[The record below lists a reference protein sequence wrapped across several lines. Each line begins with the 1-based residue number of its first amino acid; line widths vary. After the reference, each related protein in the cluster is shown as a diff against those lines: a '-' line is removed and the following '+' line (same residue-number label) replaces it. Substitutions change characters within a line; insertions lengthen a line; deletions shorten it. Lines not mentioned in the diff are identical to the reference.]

1 MSKSYENI
9 EIKNEY
15 IFICKELTRL
25 KNEKVRKGSNL
36 N

>member
-1 MSKSYENI
+1 MLKPYENI

-15 IFICKELTRL
+15 RFICKELIRV